1 VRAGPA
7 QDTIAF
13 LDVHQL
19 GLAGRVEQHIGHGA
33 LSQLTD
39 PGRTG
44 WIPLAADVVFL
55 DGLAELLGHEEAIAF
70 FRASVARHFESPL
83 LRSFVSGARRIFG
96 LTPVG
101 LVKLIPR
108 IWPMVYKDLG
118 TPQLDKRE
126 DDYTVVTLVEANSQL
141 FDSQGYRC
149 AWQGIFEGVIDA
161 GGAAPDRLRVQI
173 VTSKALGQFEIHL
186 RW

>member
-1 VRAGPA
+1 
-7 QDTIAF
+7 
-13 LDVHQL
+13 VHQP
-19 GLAGRVEQHIGHGA
+19 GLVGRVEQHIGPVA
-33 LSQLTD
+33 FSELTE

-83 LRSFVSGARRIFG
+83 LRSFVAGARRIFG

-118 TPQLDKRE
+118 TPRLDKH
-126 DDYTVVTLVEANSQL
+126 DDNYTVVTLEEAHFLL

-149 AWQGIFEGVIDA
+149 AWQGIFEGVIAA
-161 GGAAPDRLRVQI
+161 GGADPNRLHVEI
-173 VTSKALGQFEIHL
+173 VTSKALGQLELHL